1 MNSVMKLILHM
12 YVVLTDLREVL
23 IYPKNDFVTEKTSV
37 DLPMV
42 ENLKP
47 TIGQCYPTISP
58 LWLSFRL

>member
-42 ENLKP
+42 ENPKP
-47 TIGQCYPTISP
+47 PNWPMLPNHLTT
-58 LWLSFRL
+58 LVKF